1 MAFTEENRIDIIQHV
16 ATLREYRDGSTL
28 ELNRVQQGQYPEK
41 YDIRRWHIGE
51 DGVKRPGRG
60 VFLSDYELE
69 ELKAV
74 LIDL

>member
-1 MAFTEENRIDIIQHV
+1 MALTNENRIDITQHV

-28 ELNRVQQGQYPEK
+28 ELNRVQQGGYPEK
-41 YDIRRWHIGE
+41 YDIRRWHPDETGT
-51 DGVKRPGRG
+51 KRPGRG

-74 LIDL
+74 LVDL